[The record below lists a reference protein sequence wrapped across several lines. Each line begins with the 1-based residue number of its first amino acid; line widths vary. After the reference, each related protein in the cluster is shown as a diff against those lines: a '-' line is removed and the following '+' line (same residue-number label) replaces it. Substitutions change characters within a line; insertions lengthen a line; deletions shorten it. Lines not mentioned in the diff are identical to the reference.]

1 MPFTPFHFG
10 PAAAVKAVAPRHFSF
25 TMFVFTNVA
34 IDVEPLYYM
43 LTNDWPIHR
52 FFHSYLGATIAAVVC
67 FFAGR
72 PVCAWAIR
80 LWNAR
85 LSEAQARWLR
95 VEPRIEILP
104 AATGVLVGTWSHV
117 LLDSLMHSDMEPL
130 APFAAGSGMT
140 NLVTIAQLELFCALA
155 GALGVAALLVLAAIR
170 RK

>member
-1 MPFTPFHFG
+1 MPITPFHFG

-25 TMFVFTNVA
+25 TMFVFTNIV

-43 LTNDWPIHR
+43 AMGDWPIHR
-52 FFHSYLGATIAAVVC
+52 FLHTYLGATIAAFVC

-80 LWNAR
+80 LWNSR

-95 VEPRIEILP
+95 AEPRIEALP
-104 AATGVLVGTWSHV
+104 AAAGTLIGGWSHV

-140 NLVTIAQLELFCALA
+140 NLVTIAQLELFCAIA
-155 GALGVAALLVLAAIR
+155 GALGVAAMLLVAALR

>member
-10 PAAAVKAVAPRHFSF
+10 PGAAVKAAAPRHFSF
-25 TMFVFTNVA
+25 TMFVFTNIV
-34 IDVEPLYYM
+34 IDVEPLYFM
-43 LTNDWPIHR
+43 LANDWPIHR
-52 FFHSYLGATIAAVVC
+52 FFHTYAGATIAAVAS
-67 FFAGR
+67 FLAGR

-80 LWNAR
+80 LWNSR

-95 VEPRIEILP
+95 AEPRIEALP
-104 AATGVLVGTWSHV
+104 AAAGALIGGWSHV

-140 NLVTIAQLELFCALA
+140 HLVSIAQLELFCAVA
-155 GALGVAALLVLAAIR
+155 GAFGAAVMLLAAAIR